1 MNSPAN
7 ISLAAS
13 TRPDSLRAKFGLD
26 GTRNATHG
34 SDSILSARKEID
46 FFFDFGVNSK
56 RFVIVIIVVTIIII
70 SSLLLLLL
78 LLLLLSSLLLLVHK
92 IPDKP
97 GSFTF

>member
-7 ISLAAS
+7 VSLAAS
-13 TRPDSLRAKFGLD
+13 TRPESLRAKFGLD

-34 SDSILSARKEID
+34 SDSIISARKEID

-56 RFVIVIIVVTIIII
+56 RFVMILIIIIVVIIGVTIIII

-78 LLLLLSSLLLLVHK
+78 
-92 IPDKP
+92 
-97 GSFTF
+97 